1 MTNSNPARALVFA
14 AVCAFAL
21 LSAGASVATTE
32 SIVVGTSGL
41 PWEGGGG
48 EIPATVILD
57 DRNVD
62 ETNTP
67 GGVIDFDLLDRPGW
81 IFPQQAD
88 TSDNILLG
96 VVDRGG
102 QVFTPLPSYRTLEG
116 NFPNMY
122 DGDGN
127 TALEVKAQ
135 SAGSS
140 AGAFGLIMQF
150 DLGSVF
156 GVNRF
161 RFFPRN
167 AAEDYPSPAFPNQ
180 REFIKGYEL
189 FINDGTPE
197 SVLEGSLVWE
207 TIALEGQNEEAVVD
221 LRIPTQFVRHIRLKS
236 LSSVGF
242 EIAEMQ
248 VFSDGFVPQATY
260 VSNVFDF
267 GERAILGNIRW
278 VQEQL
283 GDPDRS
289 QVNIQTRSGND
300 PDPVEYTRIGVQPS
314 GRVVRRGATVED
326 IPIDAPWKPASGVE
340 DAGLSSLIE
349 TVLDNPEGDGRE
361 SLLTFNNLSLEERQ
375 SITLDNASYFG
386 LDQDARSAIRDDLTN
401 WSAWSPPYALNGVVD
416 EATLEDAAA
425 GLPIVTSGTRRY
437 FQFRIGFANETF
449 DSATGVGA
457 LAFDISRPV
466 FADSLLA
473 EIFPRSA
480 ILGEETAFTYAVLYT
495 SRGSD
500 LGFGSLRITTPLQT
514 RSIGSVQILSADG
527 TVRHEGDFTGL
538 SVTDT
543 PAAAGDFTVV
553 ENDSSSFTLAF
564 PHIEESGTLLRVDF
578 HSTVLRVGT
587 RFSGEALNELDPA
600 FGQPLEPGN
609 AADLSSSGQTD
620 PDTDPIGTPVLRNL
634 FVDVPVIDKLLVNVK
649 ATPAV
654 FSPNGDGI
662 NESVSIACDITN
674 IARPTQLDFAI
685 YDLSGRRIRLYSGLK
700 SSGRFTQHWDG
711 RNEAGDLM
719 PPGNYIFVVALDAG
733 TGAEKIPGL
742 VSLAY

>member
-1 MTNSNPARALVFA
+1 MTKLDAARAPIFA
-14 AVCAFAL
+14 ATCALAL
-21 LSAGASVATTE
+21 LSAGASDATTE
-32 SIVVGTSGL
+32 SIVVGVTGL
-41 PWEGGGG
+41 PWESGGGD
-48 EIPATVILD
+48 IPATVILD

-102 QVFTPLPSYRTLEG
+102 QVFTPLPSFRTLEG

-127 TALEVKAQ
+127 TALEVKAL

-140 AGAFGLIMQF
+140 AGAFGLIIQF

-167 AAEDYPSPAFPNQ
+167 AAEDFPAPAFPNQ

-189 FINDGTPE
+189 FVNDGSPE
-197 SVLEGSLVWE
+197 SVRDGALIWE

-221 LRIPTQFVRHIRLKS
+221 LRIPTRFVRHIRLKS

-278 VQEQL
+278 TQEQL

-289 QVNIQTRSGND
+289 QVFIQTRSGND

-326 IPIDAPWKPASGVE
+326 IPIDAPWKPASEVE
-340 DAGLSSLIE
+340 DGDLAALIE
-349 TVLDNPEGDGRE
+349 SVLDNPDGDGRE

-401 WSAWSPPYALNGVVD
+401 WSAWSPPYTVNGVVD
-416 EATLEDAAA
+416 EAALEDATA
-425 GLPIVTSGTRRY
+425 GVPIVTSGTRRY

-449 DSATGVGA
+449 DSATGIGG
-457 LAFDISRPV
+457 LGFDVSRPV

-495 SRGSD
+495 SKGLD

-514 RSIGSVQILSADG
+514 RNIGSVQIFSADG
-527 TVRHEGDFTGL
+527 AVRHEGDFTGM

-553 ENDSSSFTLAF
+553 ENDTSGFTLEF
-564 PHIEESGTLLRVDF
+564 PHIDETGTLLRVDF

-587 RFSGEALNELDPA
+587 RFSGEALNEQDPA

-609 AADLSSSGQTD
+609 AADLSRSGETD

-649 ATPAV
+649 ATPAA

-685 YDLSGRRIRLYSGLK
+685 YDLSGRRIRIYSGLK

-719 PPGNYIFVVALDAG
+719 PPGNYIFVVTLDAG
-733 TGAEKIPGL
+733 TGVEKIPGI
-742 VSLAY
+742 VSLAF

>member
-1 MTNSNPARALVFA
+1 MTTSDAARVPILAATSALV
-14 AVCAFAL
+14 L
-21 LSAGASVATTE
+21 LSAGVSRATTE
-32 SIVVGTSGL
+32 SVVVGASGL

-48 EIPATVILD
+48 DIPATVILD
-57 DRNVD
+57 ETTVD
-62 ETNTP
+62 ETNIP
-67 GGVIDFDLLDRPGW
+67 GGVIDFAPLDRSGW

-102 QVFTPLPSYRTLEG
+102 QVFTPLPSFRTLQG

-127 TALEVKAQ
+127 TALEVKAL

-167 AAEDYPSPAFPNQ
+167 AAEDFPAPAFPNQ
-180 REFIKGYEL
+180 RLFIKGYEL
-189 FINDGTPE
+189 FVNDGAPE
-197 SVLEGSLVWE
+197 SVRDGALIWE
-207 TIALEGQNEEAVVD
+207 TIALEGQNEDAVVD
-221 LRIPTQFVRHIRLKS
+221 LRIPTRFVRHIRLKS
-236 LSSVGF
+236 LSTVGF

-267 GERAILGNIRW
+267 GERAILGNLRW
-278 VQEQL
+278 TQEQL

-289 QVNIQTRSGND
+289 RVSIQTRSGND
-300 PDPVEYTRIGVQPS
+300 PDPVEYTRIGMQPS
-314 GRVVRRGATVED
+314 GRVVRRGATVEE
-326 IPIDAPWKPASGVE
+326 IPIDAPWKPASEVE
-340 DAGLSSLIE
+340 DADLAALIE

-361 SLLTFNNLSLEERQ
+361 SLLTFNNLSLEDRQ

-386 LDQDARSAIRDDLTN
+386 LDTDARSSIRDDLTN
-401 WSAWSPPYALNGVVD
+401 WSAWSPPYTPDGIVGE
-416 EATLEDAAA
+416 EALEDETA
-425 GLPIVTSGTRRY
+425 GVPIVTSGTRRY

-449 DSATGVGA
+449 DSATGVGG

-480 ILGEETAFTYAVLYT
+480 VLGEETAFTYAVLYT
-495 SRGSD
+495 SKGDD

-514 RSIGSVQILSADG
+514 RSMGPVQILSAAG
-527 TVRHEGDFTGL
+527 TVRHEADFTGQ

-543 PAAAGDFTVV
+543 PAAKGDFTVV
-553 ENDSSSFTLAF
+553 KNDSSGFTLAF
-564 PHIEESGTLLRVDF
+564 PHVDESGTLLRVDF
-578 HSTVLRVGT
+578 QSTVLRVGT
-587 RFSGEALNELDPA
+587 RFSGVALNELDPA

-609 AADLSSSGQTD
+609 AADLSQSGQTD
-620 PDTDPIGTPVLRNL
+620 PDTDPVGTPVSRNL
-634 FVDVPVIDKLLVNVK
+634 FVDVPVIDELLVNVK
-649 ATPAV
+649 AIPAV
-654 FSPNGDGI
+654 FSPNGDDI
-662 NESVSIACDITN
+662 NEFVSIACDITN
-674 IARPTQLDFAI
+674 IARPTQLDVAI
-685 YDLSGRRIRLYSGLK
+685 YDLSGRRIRIYGGLK
-700 SSGRFTQHWDG
+700 SSGRFTQQWDG
-711 RNEAGDLM
+711 RNEAGELM

-733 TGAEKIPGL
+733 TGAEKIPGV